1 MSPRPKTD
9 AKERVLRAASELFYR
24 QGYHSTTV
32 DQVIKL
38 AKVSKPT
45 VYSYFPHK
53 EDLCLGYLEERTR
66 HEIALME
73 ATMKAAKT
81 PRDRY
86 LAIIRHAGDRI
97 RSWDYRGCGF
107 MNMLAEI
114 PNAHSPIVQASQAY
128 IEATRSLIAT
138 VVDDLKESSPEYAHL
153 DVRSVPDAYYLC
165 IAGAISTCQEC
176 RQDWPIESATKQV
189 ENLLRP

>member
-24 QGYHSTTV
+24 QGYHSTSV

-45 VYSYFPHK
+45 VYNYFPHK

-66 HEIALME
+66 HEIELME
-73 ATMKAAKT
+73 ETMKAAKT

-128 IEATRSLIAT
+128 IDATRSLIAT
-138 VVDDLKESSPEYAHL
+138 VVEDLKESSPEYAHL
-153 DVRSVPDAYYLC
+153 DVRSVADAYYLC

-176 RQDWPIESATKQV
+176 RRDWPIESATKQV